1 MLTPNIRKYL
11 LILLS
16 ALWVFDCSHI
26 DIQSKNVDETRPREE
41 PTSDFIPDCRKNYT
55 KEGGLISGVVYKTW
69 VKYENLDFKK
79 GFDWVIRTL
88 QDHGH

>member
-1 MLTPNIRKYL
+1 MLTANIRKYL

-26 DIQSKNVDETRPREE
+26 DIQSKNEQPA
-41 PTSDFIPDCRKNYT
+41 SDFIPDCRKNYT
-55 KEGGLISGVVYKTW
+55 KEAGLISGVVYKTW

-79 GFDWVIRTL
+79 GLDLVIRTL